1 MIQKKGVIMFD
12 FMNMNFTL
20 FHGFSMFVFWAIL
33 VYLIFSGL
41 NSKEKTSAIDI
52 IKDRLA
58 KGEISKEEFESLKTT
73 LKTEI

>member
-1 MIQKKGVIMFD
+1 MYD

-20 FHGFSMFVFWAIL
+20 FHGLSMFIFWAIL
-33 VYLIFSGL
+33 FYLIFSGL
-41 NSKEKTSAIDI
+41 KSKEKTSAIDI